1 MWVCVRVYVAR
12 VCVCA
17 CVLTSRANPFPR
29 PASQQKFKVEVCS
42 MNEEVIE
49 FDMIGINAALANTFR
64 RILIAEVPTMAIEQC
79 YIHSNTSIM

>member
-1 MWVCVRVYVAR
+1 
-12 VCVCA
+12 
-17 CVLTSRANPFPR
+17 
-29 PASQQKFKVEVCS
+29 